1 MNQTVQTF
9 RINVGQKIIEDLKIR
24 LERSV
29 RASYFFAVVIP
40 TPSTRT

>member
-1 MNQTVQTF
+1 MNQTVETF
-9 RINVGQKIIEDLKIR
+9 RINVGQEIIEDLKIR

-29 RASYFFAVVIP
+29 RSSHLFAVVIP